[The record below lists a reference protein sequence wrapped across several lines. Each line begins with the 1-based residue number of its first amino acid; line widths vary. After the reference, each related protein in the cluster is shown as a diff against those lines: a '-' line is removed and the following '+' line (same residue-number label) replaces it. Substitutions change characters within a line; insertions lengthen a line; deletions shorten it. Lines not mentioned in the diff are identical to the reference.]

1 MREKMFTMI
10 RILVEKALEDRNFLS
25 DEREMTTLLESRGFS
40 QEEIYDAISWLQQIH
55 GEWSSGEEPLRA
67 ERRHKSIRVLHPE
80 ERLAFSPAAQGLVH
94 RLHALGALDDHQRE
108 EVLQRCIDLTDE
120 EIDTEIVKT
129 VILLVLFK
137 ENRDV
142 LGEDIQGL
150 LQIDTTR
157 LVN

>member
-1 MREKMFTMI
+1 MREKMFAMI
-10 RILVEKALEDRNFLS
+10 RILVEKALEDRSLLS
-25 DEREMTTLLESRGFS
+25 DEREMTALLESRGYS
-40 QEEIYDAISWLQQIH
+40 QEEIYDAVSWLQQIH
-55 GEWSSGEEPLRA
+55 GDWSGGEEALRT
-67 ERRHKSIRVLHPE
+67 ERRKRSIRVFHPE

-94 RLHALGALDDHQRE
+94 RLYALGALDDHLRE

-120 EIDTEIVKT
+120 EIDAETVKT

-142 LGEDIQGL
+142 LGEDIQSL
-150 LQIDTTR
+150 LRIDTTR